1 MILFLTL
8 FLWQVYIQRW
18 RRCGPG
24 QFGRETCT
32 FRLHGLYSSFFFF
45 FLSCTVSFFGHL
57 SVHYVGS
64 FCHRLCCTQSAP
76 SLLIQSLSHA
86 CTHTHTIKA
95 RLCIFVSPIVTIFP
109 LPLFPVKM
117 LCHTAAHSVP
127 HICFINFFS
136 VFVPHS
142 PVISFSFIAI
152 IAHVWNFLCCFFLRC
167 CFPFNIYT

>member
-18 RRCGPG
+18 TRCGPG

-45 FLSCTVSFFGHL
+45 FL
-57 SVHYVGS
+57 
-64 FCHRLCCTQSAP
+64 AP
-76 SLLIQSLSHA
+76 SHFLVIFLSTMLVHFVIDCVA
-86 CTHTHTIKA
+86 HNLPPPSSSNHSHTRAHTHTIKA

-109 LPLFPVKM
+109 LLLFPVKM

-152 IAHVWNFLCCFFLRC
+152 IAHVWHFLCCFFLRC

>member
-32 FRLHGLYSSFFFF
+32 FRLHGLYSSFFFSS
-45 FLSCTVSFFGHL
+45 FLHRLIFWS
-57 SVHYVGS
+57 S
-64 FCHRLCCTQSAP
+64 FCPLCWF
-76 SLLIQSLSHA
+76 ILSSTVLHTI
-86 CTHTHTIKA
+86 CPLPPHPITLTRVHTHTIKA

-109 LPLFPVKM
+109 LLLFPVKM
-117 LCHTAAHSVP
+117 LCHTAAQSVP

-152 IAHVWNFLCCFFLRC
+152 IAHVWHFLCCFFLRC
-167 CFPFNIYT
+167 CFPFNIYS